1 MNEIVKKFGGTS
13 VNNIQILKDIIR
25 CNDVIVVSAPG
36 KRSVYDEKVT
46 DLLDHIYQG
55 LHAQKYINTYW
66 DIVKDRFRDLV
77 VASKVDINLT
87 PYFEEIGLIQLC
99 QAFFISK

>member
-46 DLLDHIYQG
+46 DLLDHI
-55 LHAQKYINTYW
+55 I
-66 DIVKDRFRDLV
+66 
-77 VASKVDINLT
+77 KVCMPKNILT
-87 PYFEEIGLIQLC
+87 ITGI
-99 QAFFISK
+99 